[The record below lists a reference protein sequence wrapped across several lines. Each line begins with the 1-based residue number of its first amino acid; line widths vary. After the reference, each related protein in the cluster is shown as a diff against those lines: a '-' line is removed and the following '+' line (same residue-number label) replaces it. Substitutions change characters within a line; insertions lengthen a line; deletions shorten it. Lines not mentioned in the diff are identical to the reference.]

1 MHTHTLQNI
10 LKNLTSYLICV
21 SAVKFLSKTEF
32 LKALGLNGYMPV
44 AFTGA
49 MQFDGVRVRYAFVSI
64 NQQMFLL
71 QHLCKCTHTHLLA
84 TASLARR
91 VRIKFN

>member
-49 MQFDGVRVRYAFVSI
+49 MQFDGVHVALHASTNVLIAASL
-64 NQQMFLL
+64 QM
-71 QHLCKCTHTHLLA
+71 HTHTSSRYSFA
-84 TASLARR
+84 CSKSAYK
-91 VRIKFN
+91 I